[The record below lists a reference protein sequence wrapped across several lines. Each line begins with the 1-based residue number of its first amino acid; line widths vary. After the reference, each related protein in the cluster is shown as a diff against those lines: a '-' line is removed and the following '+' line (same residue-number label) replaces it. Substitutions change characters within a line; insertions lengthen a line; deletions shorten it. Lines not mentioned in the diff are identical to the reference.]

1 MNVHHLELFYYVA
14 RHGGISQAAR
24 NMPYGIQQ
32 PAISGQILQLED
44 YLGLTLF
51 QRRPFELTQAGQE
64 LYEFIQPF
72 FGNLEPMAEKLIGGA
87 THLIR
92 IAASPIILRDHLP
105 AMLKNLRGKYPKLKL
120 TMREGLQPD
129 IEEWLAKQEIDL
141 AVTAIEGRPPVGIK
155 SQKLID
161 LPLVLLVNKARRIK
175 SLQDITNRDRIDET
189 LISLPSNEAVSR
201 LFQKGLSK
209 LGVDWPIGIEVNSL
223 DLIDTYVEND
233 FGIGVTVMIP
243 DRKIPRNV
251 RCLPL
256 DDFGSIPGGAF
267 WRGKLNPIQQALL
280 GEVEKRA
287 KALMNGAGKRA

>member
-72 FGNLEPMAEKLIGGA
+72 FGNLESMSEKLIGGA

-92 IAASPIILRDHLP
+92 IAAAPIVLRDHLP
-105 AMLKNLRGKYPKLKL
+105 AMLKNLRGRYPKLKL

-129 IEEWLAKQEIDL
+129 IEEWLSKQEIDL
-141 AVTAIEGRPPVGIK
+141 AVTAIEGRPPAGIK
-155 SQKLID
+155 SQKLIE
-161 LPLVLLVNKARRIK
+161 LPLVLLANKGRKIRT
-175 SLQDITNRDRIDET
+175 LEDITGSDRIDTT
-189 LISLPSNEAVSR
+189 LISLPANEAVSR
-201 LFQKGLSK
+201 LFQKGLAK

-233 FGIGVTVMIP
+233 FGVGVTVTIP
-243 DRKIPRNV
+243 NRKLPKNV
-251 RCLPL
+251 RVVPL
-256 DDFGSIPGGAF
+256 EGFGSIPLGAF
-267 WRGKLNPIQQALL
+267 WRGKLYPIQQALL
-280 GEVEKRA
+280 KEVEKRA
-287 KALMNGAGKRA
+287 KSLTTGD

>member
-1 MNVHHLELFYYVA
+1 MNVHHLELFFYVA
-14 RHGGISQAAR
+14 RYGGISQAVR

-51 QRRPFELTQAGQE
+51 QRRPFELTPAGEE

-72 FGNLEPMAEKLIGGA
+72 FGNIEAMAEKLIGGA

-105 AMLKNLRGKYPKLKL
+105 GMLKKLRGRFPKLKL

-129 IEEWLAKQEIDL
+129 IEQWLHKQEIDL
-141 AVTAIEGRPPVGIK
+141 AVTAIEGKPPAGIK

-161 LPLVLLVNKARRIK
+161 LPIVLLVNKSAKIK
-175 SLQDITNRDRIDET
+175 SLEDVTTSDRIAET
-189 LISLPSNEAVSR
+189 LISLPANEAVSR
-201 LFQKGLSK
+201 HFQKGLSR

-223 DLIDTYVEND
+223 DLIDTYVENG

-243 DRKIPRNV
+243 DRKLPKNV
-251 RCLPL
+251 RCVQLPG
-256 DDFGSIPGGAF
+256 FSKIPVGAF

-280 GEVEKRA
+280 NEVEERA
-287 KALMNGAGKRA
+287 ILLAGGGK

>member
-51 QRRPFELTQAGQE
+51 QRRPFELTQAGRE

-72 FGNLEPMAEKLIGGA
+72 FGNLESMSEKLIGGA

-92 IAASPIILRDHLP
+92 IAAAPIILRDHLP
-105 AMLKNLRGKYPKLKL
+105 TLLKNLRGRYPKLKL

-141 AVTAIEGRPPVGIK
+141 AVTAIEGRPPAGIK
-155 SQKLID
+155 SQKLIE
-161 LPLVLLVNKARRIK
+161 LPLVLLANKSRKIK
-175 SLQDITNRDRIDET
+175 TLKDITGSDRIDIS
-189 LISLPSNEAVSR
+189 LISLPANEAVSR
-201 LFQKGLSK
+201 LFQKGLAK

-233 FGIGVTVMIP
+233 FGVGVTVMIP
-243 DRKIPRNV
+243 DRKLPKSVRMIP
-251 RCLPL
+251 LK
-256 DDFGSIPGGAF
+256 DFGSIPVGAF

-280 GEVEKRA
+280 TEVEKRA
-287 KALMNGAGKRA
+287 KSLTAGD

>member
-14 RHGGISQAAR
+14 RYEGISQAAR

-51 QRRPFELTQAGQE
+51 QRRPFELTPAGRE

-72 FGNLEPMAEKLIGGA
+72 FGNLESMSEKLIGGA
-87 THLIR
+87 THLVR

-105 AMLKNLRGKYPKLKL
+105 AMLKNLRGRYPKLKL

-129 IEEWLAKQEIDL
+129 IEEWLTRQEIDL
-141 AVTAIEGRPPVGIK
+141 AVTAIEGRPPAGIK
-155 SQKLID
+155 SQKLIE
-161 LPLVLLVNKARRIK
+161 LPMTLLVNKGRKIK
-175 SLQDITNRDRIDET
+175 TLDDIIGRDRIEET
-189 LISLPSNEAVSR
+189 LISLPANEAVSR
-201 LFQKGLSK
+201 LFQKGLAR
-209 LGVDWPIGIEVNSL
+209 LGADWPVGIEVNSL

-233 FGIGVTVMIP
+233 FGIGVTVSIP
-243 DRKIPRNV
+243 DRPLPKNV
-251 RCLPL
+251 RRVPL
-256 DDFGSIPGGAF
+256 EGFGCIPVGAF

-280 GEVEKRA
+280 NEVEKRA
-287 KALMNGAGKRA
+287 KALVSEG

>member
-72 FGNLEPMAEKLIGGA
+72 FGNLESMSEKLIGGA

-92 IAASPIILRDHLP
+92 IAAAPIVLRDHLP
-105 AMLKNLRGKYPKLKL
+105 AMLKNLRGRYPKLKL

-129 IEEWLAKQEIDL
+129 IEEWLSKQEIDL
-141 AVTAIEGRPPVGIK
+141 AVTAIEGRPPAGIK
-155 SQKLID
+155 SQKLIE
-161 LPLVLLVNKARRIK
+161 LPLVLLANKGRKIRT
-175 SLQDITNRDRIDET
+175 LEDITGSDRIDTT
-189 LISLPSNEAVSR
+189 LISLPANEAVSR
-201 LFQKGLSK
+201 LFQKGLAK

-233 FGIGVTVMIP
+233 FGVGVTVTIP
-243 DRKIPRNV
+243 NRKLPKNV
-251 RCLPL
+251 RVVPL
-256 DDFGSIPGGAF
+256 EGFGSIPLGAF

-280 GEVEKRA
+280 KEVEKRA
-287 KALMNGAGKRA
+287 KSLTTGD

>member
-209 LGVDWPIGIEVNSL
+209 LGVYWPIGIEVNSL

-243 DRKIPRNV
+243 DRRLPKNV

-256 DDFGSIPGGAF
+256 DDFGSIPVGAF

-287 KALMNGAGKRA
+287 KALMKGSGS